1 MRMFELSANLLV
13 TVPEWHEGTTLNH
26 KTPPPLHR
34 FQRLWQTFAAAK
46 RREPCMTVH
55 EIIRVYRTYSQ
66 SIQYTYVYIHTY
78 IYILMSPTTQRI

>member
-46 RREPCMTVH
+46 RRGTLH
-55 EIIRVYRTYSQ
+55 DST
-66 SIQYTYVYIHTY
+66 
-78 IYILMSPTTQRI
+78 